1 MPDKPNHPPGPPMTL
16 GNMRKLGVQNLI
28 AYPLFSDA
36 NWQQLQTKRR
46 LQTFPLVSVR

>member
-1 MPDKPNHPPGPPMTL
+1 MTL
-16 GNMRKLGVQNLI
+16 GNMREQGVHRLI

-46 LQTFPLVSVR
+46 LQTFPLVPVK